1 MAKLFLQKRV
11 SGALRVLP
19 GSGTTVM
26 DIPFIPEFIRVEFLD
41 ADHTRGVDSLDYD
54 LVYIGDPTV
63 KYQIEITWKV
73 AGTKPRSFRYT
84 VAKLASFRNG
94 GL

>member
-1 MAKLFLQKRV
+1 MAKLFLEKRV
-11 SGALRVLP
+11 SGALKVMP
-19 GSGTTVM
+19 GTGTTVI
-26 DIPFIPEFIRVEFLD
+26 DLPFVPEFIQVKFLD

-54 LVYIGDPTV
+54 LVYIGDPLV
-63 KYQIEITWKV
+63 KYQIAITWSV